1 VEELVALLYETAAFH
16 SGFASSDSNEFSKKF
31 YQIYSKALG
40 VISLERQEVKVEEV
54 ELGEEDYE
62 GDNEE
67 IMRVDPSAMRVE
79 SGEE

>member
-1 VEELVALLYETAAFH
+1 M
-16 SGFASSDSNEFSKKF
+16 
-31 YQIYSKALG
+31 
-40 VISLERQEVKVEEV
+40 ISLERQEVKVEDV